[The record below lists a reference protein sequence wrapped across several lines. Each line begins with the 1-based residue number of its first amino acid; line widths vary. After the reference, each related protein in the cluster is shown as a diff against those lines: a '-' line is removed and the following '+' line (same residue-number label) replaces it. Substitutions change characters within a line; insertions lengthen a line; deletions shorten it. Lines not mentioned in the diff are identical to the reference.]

1 MLSSAQSSLG
11 DLAMDRGRVVGAF
24 GWPGAVPAFHVHLT
38 SEVDYQR
45 IDIGTPTAFERKAPP
60 LGLWT

>member
-1 MLSSAQSSLG
+1 
-11 DLAMDRGRVVGAF
+11 MDRGRVVGAF

-45 IDIGTPTAFERKAPP
+45 IDIGTPTAFERKTPP